1 MDISEKFERRWNF
14 PNEKKKLW
22 FSLQKLQRKRYFDGN
37 DWARIRIPFC
47 RCRNEWKKLRWW
59 QLVTTQ
65 SPLKLALE
73 CNTINLPVAKPLP
86 GRQHAVPFVCTG
98 DDAFP
103 LSSFMMKPYPR
114 KSWQAR
120 NEYLITDFRECGV
133 SRKMVALA
141 AITLHNWLR
150 KDSVY
155 VSRDLVDKEDVETGN
170 WPVKLTSSFFNP
182 LSLFWIRI
190 NSLMSR

>member
-1 MDISEKFERRWNF
+1 MEFSQR
-14 PNEKKKLW
+14 KKKLW

-37 DWARIRIPFC
+37 DWARIRIPFY

-73 CNTINLPVAKPLP
+73 CNAINLPDVRPLP
-86 GRQHAVPFVCTG
+86 GRQHAVPLVYTG

-133 SRKMVALA
+133 SRKMIALA
-141 AITLHNWLR
+141 AIILHNWLR

-170 WPVKLTSSFFNP
+170 WPVKLTSFFFNP

>member
-73 CNTINLPVAKPLP
+73 CNAINLPDVKPLP

-114 KSWQAR
+114 
-120 NEYLITDFRECGV
+120 
-133 SRKMVALA
+133 
-141 AITLHNWLR
+141 
-150 KDSVY
+150 
-155 VSRDLVDKEDVETGN
+155 
-170 WPVKLTSSFFNP
+170 
-182 LSLFWIRI
+182 
-190 NSLMSR
+190 MS